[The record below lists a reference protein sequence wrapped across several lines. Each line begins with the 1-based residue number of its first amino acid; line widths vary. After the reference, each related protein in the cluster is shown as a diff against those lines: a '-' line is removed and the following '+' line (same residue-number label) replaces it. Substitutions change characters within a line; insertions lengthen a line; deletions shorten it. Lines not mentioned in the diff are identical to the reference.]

1 MMHTRKL
8 NPRAE
13 HRLRQT
19 ERVNSAATLAEKYPK
34 LKSLTANLLHFD
46 PLGLTKTGEVRYT
59 VNVLHAKSLFFFA
72 CPSTECAGGDF
83 DLSAA
88 LADAVRG
95 KRKIAAGEVRCEGTR
110 TRPKGEKLPCGNLLR
125 YKLTLR
131 YA

>member
-1 MMHTRKL
+1 MRQAQRL
-8 NPRAE
+8 N
-13 HRLRQT
+13 
-19 ERVNSAATLAEKYPK
+19 SSATLAQAFPK

-59 VNVLHAKSLFFFA
+59 VNVVNTKSLFFFA

-88 LADAVRG
+88 VANAVHG
-95 KRKIAAGEVRCEGTR
+95 KRKTASGEIRCEGIR

-131 YA
+131 YV